1 MATNVTLRDIVNYP
15 GGTAKTVTLDITQ
28 IVPAVGDPLEGDE
41 IWVSSAT
48 TTATASGGGSIE
60 NIYKNQ
66 MKRGFLKSSGLASST
81 LAIPALAKFKVAIDE
96 AIGEGVDIT
105 LTEEADPV
113 PLPTIAAD
121 IETKI
126 RLQAEIGL
134 GGSKVGNLSYLNAQ
148 VRVVGTQFSIESGT
162 LATVFTGAGKSS
174 VVVGAPDTGT
184 DVRWTLGFDIT
195 TSSETLASRGIVED
209 SLASTYTTGDL
220 LVLNSTTGF
229 AAGNAIII
237 QDGTNSQVVVASGV
251 GVTDLLPA
259 AQIRFVTQSGASTGL
274 ETTYSGA
281 AIGPRALVRLL
292 HEVDVADPVSPVT
305 TVDQLYRFSIDSL
318 GNQIDFS
325 A

>member
-28 IVPAVGDPLEGDE
+28 LVPVEGDPLEGDE
-41 IWVSSAT
+41 IWVSSAV

-66 MKRGFLKSSGLASST
+66 MKRGFLKSSGLVAAQ
-81 LAIPALAKFKVAIDE
+81 LAIPASAKLKIAIDE

-105 LTEEADPV
+105 LTEEASPV
-113 PLPTIAAD
+113 PLATIAAD

-162 LATVFTGAGKSS
+162 LATIFTGTGRSS
-174 VVVGAPDTGT
+174 VVIGAPDTGT

-195 TSSETLASRGIVED
+195 TSSETLASRAIVED
-209 SLASTYTTGDL
+209 SLASDYTTGDL
-220 LVLNSTTGF
+220 FNLESASGF
-229 AAGNAIII
+229 SAGNAIII
-237 QDGTNSQVVVASGV
+237 QDGTNSQVVIASGV
-251 GVTDLLPA
+251 GVADELA
-259 AQIRFVTQSGASTGL
+259 SAQIRFVTQSGVTTGL
-274 ETTYSGA
+274 ETTYSG
-281 AIGPRALVRLL
+281 GSLVRLL
-292 HEVDVADPVSPVT
+292 HEVDVADPVSPVN
-305 TVDQLYRFSIDSL
+305 TVDKLYRFSIDSIA
-318 GNQIDFS
+318 NQIDFS